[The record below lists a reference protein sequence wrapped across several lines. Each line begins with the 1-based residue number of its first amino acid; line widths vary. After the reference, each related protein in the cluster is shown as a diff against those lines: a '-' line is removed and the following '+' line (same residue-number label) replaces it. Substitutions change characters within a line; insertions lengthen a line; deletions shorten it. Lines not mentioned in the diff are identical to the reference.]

1 MKKKILFIII
11 LLSIFILPVFA
22 EELPF
27 EFTNEFGLNY
37 DYWEEINF
45 TRTLKTEDGNYVVS
59 QGNIIKLVK
68 PSGRVIW
75 SQNLG
80 PMTGDDKAD
89 FYIEGDYLIVTSTQ
103 MGDDHVVIFKLSN
116 GEYVDDFNDKGGFF
130 IDKLGDNYVVANHY
144 GISLY
149 NEQGDNIAN
158 ANAYLISNKAIF
170 VEDDKVYVLT
180 CGEVLGASQYIAPI
194 PAKKETTKY
203 GGMCTPSLYILDS
216 DLEVVSGTTIT
227 GDMFDNVGS
236 FFKVGNDYYVTHFDV
251 FKINSNGVSTMIID
265 SEEDGKNYLSGN
277 KVGDYIVL
285 GGERANNNCTKSEIP
300 NFIEGYGKLGVET
313 VDYYCMNYTL
323 LSVYDKNFNHLEDL
337 PLVED
342 EDNTYGVIK
351 NITSTKKGFLA
362 KWLDGDNETIN
373 ITEYSIKFNITTKTD
388 GNGDVIVNKYKANDG
403 EKIEITVTPKPGYVL
418 DAMTIIDANGNK
430 ITTTNNTFVM
440 PASDVIVEATFSA
453 KNPNTGDIAI
463 ISITLFALLSA
474 FVLIKQ
480 KKKLN
485 FLK

>member
-1 MKKKILFIII
+1 
-11 LLSIFILPVFA
+11 
-22 EELPF
+22 
-27 EFTNEFGLNY
+27 
-37 DYWEEINF
+37 
-45 TRTLKTEDGNYVVS
+45 
-59 QGNIIKLVK
+59 
-68 PSGRVIW
+68 
-75 SQNLG
+75 
-80 PMTGDDKAD
+80 
-89 FYIEGDYLIVTSTQ
+89 
-103 MGDDHVVIFKLSN
+103 
-116 GEYVDDFNDKGGFF
+116 
-130 IDKLGDNYVVANHY
+130 
-144 GISLY
+144 
-149 NEQGDNIAN
+149 
-158 ANAYLISNKAIF
+158 
-170 VEDDKVYVLT
+170 
-180 CGEVLGASQYIAPI
+180 
-194 PAKKETTKY
+194 
-203 GGMCTPSLYILDS
+203 
-216 DLEVVSGTTIT
+216 
-227 GDMFDNVGS
+227 
-236 FFKVGNDYYVTHFDV
+236 
-251 FKINSNGVSTMIID
+251 
-265 SEEDGKNYLSGN
+265 
-277 KVGDYIVL
+277 
-285 GGERANNNCTKSEIP
+285 
-300 NFIEGYGKLGVET
+300 
-313 VDYYCMNYTL
+313 MNYTL